1 MKNDILVRVGVAGV
15 LMTAIL
21 FSPSSLGGSSA
32 ATPPD
37 LGRIESSPVTT
48 GLPETS
54 KVIPFG
60 PCAKALTGPGAIE
73 PACFQKGTWD
83 SAGGCGGNRDSCCDG
98 IGAV

>member
-1 MKNDILVRVGVAGV
+1 
-15 LMTAIL
+15 
-21 FSPSSLGGSSA
+21 
-32 ATPPD
+32 
-37 LGRIESSPVTT
+37 
-48 GLPETS
+48 LPETS